1 MCSFSE
7 REKQG
12 SFSRSPQGMGSR
24 RSEKCT
30 RTHPVNW
37 THGTNGLLIGY
48 ALSAVGVLVGML
60 VGRAPLN
67 RLALFP
73 LIAIPVLIVAVL

>member
-1 MCSFSE
+1 M
-7 REKQG
+7 
-12 SFSRSPQGMGSR
+12 
-24 RSEKCT
+24 
-30 RTHPVNW
+30 NW

-60 VGRAPLN
+60 VGRARLN